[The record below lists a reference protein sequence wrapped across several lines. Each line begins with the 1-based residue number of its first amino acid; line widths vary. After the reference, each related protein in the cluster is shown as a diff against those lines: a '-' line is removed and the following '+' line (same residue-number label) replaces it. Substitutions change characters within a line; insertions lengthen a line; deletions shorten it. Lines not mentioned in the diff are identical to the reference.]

1 MMGPPTG
8 VETGPPPVG
17 PPPLARGPVRRDPAP
32 YRRRQLTVVVV
43 LVLAVLA
50 IIVLANLLGGDDTEG
65 APVTVPSVVGLDVN
79 DAVAEIIEAGLD
91 PRTSTKDDLVGERD
105 TVVEQ
110 DPIGGIVAK
119 KGDRVNLYLPAG
131 SSETS
136 ITTAPTTE
144 PDTTDV
150 PDTTRATTPT
160 TNAPAT
166 TAATVP
172 PTAPPTVITLPP
184 TTTVVVAT
192 TLAEEP
198 PSP

>member
-1 MMGPPTG
+1 M
-8 VETGPPPVG
+8 
-17 PPPLARGPVRRDPAP
+17 
-32 YRRRQLTVVVV
+32 
-43 LVLAVLA
+43 LA
-50 IIVLANLLGGDDTEG
+50 IIVLASLLGGNDTEG

-79 DAVAEIIEAGLD
+79 EAVAEINRVGLD
-91 PRTSTKDDLVGERD
+91 PRTSTKEDLVGERD
-105 TVVEQ
+105 TIVEQ

-136 ITTAPTTE
+136 ITTTPTTE
-144 PDTTDV
+144 PTTTDA

-166 TAATVP
+166 TDGHPSP
-172 PTAPPTVITLPP
+172 PHPPPTVVTIPP
-184 TTTVVVAT
+184 TTVVVVT
-192 TLAEEP
+192 TAAEEP